1 MVDRKATADPDPRR
15 VGMTSHHMKRQKLPP
30 SQNVGPTSEPTP
42 ANGSQ
47 APSPETRNRRF
58 SDPKNGG
65 DEKSVIARLAEPTV
79 DPSRHIGAKLR
90 NYLLTGLVIVGPVSI
105 TLYATQWVIR
115 AIDDWVKPFLP
126 KSYNPDTYLPIA
138 IPGMG
143 LLLAIVGITVIGAL
157 AANLLGRTLFSYGDL
172 FLGRMPIVRNVYR
185 ALKQIFESVVTA
197 AGPGTNFKK
206 VGLIEFPSKGLWS
219 IVFITGDTLGE
230 IGSIKPGGHDDLI
243 TVFMATGIVPPT
255 GFVCFVPRDSVVLL
269 DMSVE
274 DAAKVVI
281 SAGMVTPPDPQKQ
294 LAALA
299 AMAQTAERAEKA
311 AAAPSA

>member
-1 MVDRKATADPDPRR
+1 
-15 VGMTSHHMKRQKLPP
+15 MKRQKLPP
-30 SQNVGPTSEPTP
+30 SHSTDPRLEP
-42 ANGSQ
+42 S
-47 APSPETRNRRF
+47 APSGSSTETSDVAKQNRQFRP
-58 SDPKNGG
+58 DPKVGAA
-65 DEKSVIARLAEPTV
+65 EKSVIARLAEPTI
-79 DPSRHIGAKLR
+79 DPSRHFVARLR

-105 TLYATQWVIR
+105 TLYVTQWVIR

-185 ALKQIFESVVTA
+185 ALKQIFESVVSA

-206 VGLIEFPSKGLWS
+206 VGLIEFPSKGLFS
-219 IVFITGDTLGE
+219 IVFITGDTIGE
-230 IGSIKPGGHDDLI
+230 IGNIKPGGHADLI

-255 GFVCFVPRDSVVLL
+255 GFVCFVPRESVMLL

-281 SAGMVTPPDPQKQ
+281 SAGMVTPDSQKTNQQAQ

-299 AMAQTAERAEKA
+299 ALAQTAEKNGTRFP
-311 AAAPSA
+311 PSA